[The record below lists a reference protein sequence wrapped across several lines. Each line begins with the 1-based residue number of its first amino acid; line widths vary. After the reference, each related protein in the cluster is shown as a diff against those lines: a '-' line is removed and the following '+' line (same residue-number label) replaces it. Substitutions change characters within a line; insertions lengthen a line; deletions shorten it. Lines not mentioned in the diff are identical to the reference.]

1 MNNEINNDEEYK
13 TYITEGSACGVTLG
27 CLFGFIF
34 PGSHIAGVCLGI
46 SLGLLIGLTIGSCIK
61 KKNN

>member
-1 MNNEINNDEEYK
+1 MKNNNNEEYK
-13 TYITEGSACGVTLG
+13 TYITEGSAGGVTLG
-27 CLFGFIF
+27 CFVGFIL

-46 SLGLLIGLTIGSCIK
+46 SLGLLIGLTIGSCIQ